1 MVKTLLSIFI
11 SLALLV
17 GAAVFETF
25 YVGAQFDKFGDALE
39 TLEIKVRDESAT
51 RGDAEA
57 VREVWETEKKKPA
70 LRHSAQRH
78 LLHRLLDGRGGQ
90 LHRNEE
96 FRRRTLQNRGAY
108 HHLRA
113 NPADLFGIPRK
124 HLIARTKID

>member
-39 TLEIKVRDESAT
+39 ALEIKVRDESAT

-57 VREVWETEKKKPA
+57 VRELWETEKKNLHSVIPHNDISYIDYWMGEAVSYIEPKNVDDA
-70 LRHSAQRH
+70 LSKIEVLITICEQ
-78 LLHRLLDGRGGQ
+78 
-90 LHRNEE
+90 
-96 FRRRTLQNRGAY
+96 
-108 HHLRA
+108 
-113 NPADLFGIPRK
+113 IPQTYSVSFENI
-124 HLIARTKID
+124 L

>member
-39 TLEIKVRDESAT
+39 ALEIKVRDESAT

-57 VREVWETEKKKPA
+57 VRELWETTCTPLSRTTTSPISTTGWA
-70 LRHSAQRH
+70 
-78 LLHRLLDGRGGQ
+78 
-90 LHRNEE
+90 
-96 FRRRTLQNRGAY
+96 RR
-108 HHLRA
+108 
-113 NPADLFGIPRK
+113 
-124 HLIARTKID
+124 

>member
-57 VREVWETEKKKPA
+57 VRGLWETEKKNLHSVIPHNDISYIDYWMGEAVSYIETKNFDDA
-70 LRHSAQRH
+70 LSKIEVLITICEQ
-78 LLHRLLDGRGGQ
+78 
-90 LHRNEE
+90 
-96 FRRRTLQNRGAY
+96 
-108 HHLRA
+108 
-113 NPADLFGIPRK
+113 IPQTYSVS
-124 HLIARTKID
+124 LENIL

>member
-25 YVGAQFDKFGDALE
+25 YVGTQFDKFGDALE

-57 VREVWETEKKKPA
+57 VRELWETEKKNLHSVIPHSDISYIDYWMGEAISYIETKNFDDA
-70 LRHSAQRH
+70 LSKIEVLITICEQIP
-78 LLHRLLDGRGGQ
+78 Q
-90 LHRNEE
+90 
-96 FRRRTLQNRGAY
+96 AY
-108 HHLRA
+108 SVSLE
-113 NPADLFGIPRK
+113 NIL
-124 HLIARTKID
+124 

>member
-39 TLEIKVRDESAT
+39 ALEIKVRDESAT

-57 VREVWETEKKKPA
+57 VRELWETEKKNLHSVIPHNDISYIDYWLGEAVSYVETKNYDDA
-70 LRHSAQRH
+70 LSKIEVLITICEQ
-78 LLHRLLDGRGGQ
+78 
-90 LHRNEE
+90 
-96 FRRRTLQNRGAY
+96 
-108 HHLRA
+108 
-113 NPADLFGIPRK
+113 IPK
-124 HLIARTKID
+124 TYSIAFENVF

>member
-17 GAAVFETF
+17 GAAIFETF

-57 VREVWETEKKKPA
+57 VRELWEAEKKNLHSVIPHNDISYIDYWMGEAVSYIETKNFDDA
-70 LRHSAQRH
+70 LSKIEVLITICEQ
-78 LLHRLLDGRGGQ
+78 
-90 LHRNEE
+90 
-96 FRRRTLQNRGAY
+96 
-108 HHLRA
+108 
-113 NPADLFGIPRK
+113 IPQTYSVS
-124 HLIARTKID
+124 LENIL